1 MGARALAKDAQKAI
15 DGVKSEFERKL
26 ERQQVRRQADQER
39 LDGLLEKIHSQGLG
53 SLSGGEKEF
62 LKRVSRK
69 G

>member
-1 MGARALAKDAQKAI
+1 VRWDPIGRWRQRKAE
-15 DGVKSEFERKL
+15 GRVE
-26 ERQQVRRQADQER
+26 RRQVDQER

-53 SLSGGEKEF
+53 SLTQREKEF

>member
-1 MGARALAKDAQKAI
+1 
-15 DGVKSEFERKL
+15 V
-26 ERQQVRRQADQER
+26 DQER

-53 SLSGGEKEF
+53 SLSGKEKEF